1 MFTAVVIKK
10 WVERIQTR
18 NVCVNMV
25 SVCLADHLDD
35 DDGQSKHTLKQ
46 YINRK
51 KNNDEILLNQISCIS
66 NAWP

>member
-1 MFTAVVIKK
+1 
-10 WVERIQTR
+10 
-18 NVCVNMV
+18 MV